1 MLVNREDVI
10 DRICALVEAS
20 GHTYTEIAAQC
31 GVDARTIQRNL
42 NPNAKSPSF
51 ELLCDIIVFCGGSV
65 DDVIGLE
72 HQGDRII
79 TVANEPLEAQ
89 LRAEACRERRRAE
102 RAERTKSLLI
112 AFFIVVLLVVIIDL
126 LNPNVGWIRYIL
138 TPQASAFSENTAAVI
153 LCFPWRL
160 P

>member
-10 DRICALVEAS
+10 DRICALVEDS
-20 GHTYTEIAAQC
+20 GHTYAEIAAHC
-31 GVDARTIQRNL
+31 GVDVRTIQRNL
-42 NPNAKSPSF
+42 NPNVKSPSF
-51 ELLCDIIVFCGGSV
+51 ELLCDIIVFCGSSV

-89 LRAEACRERRRAE
+89 LRAEARRERRRAE

-112 AFFIVVLLVVIIDL
+112 AFFIVVLIVVIIDL

>member
-1 MLVNREDVI
+1 MLVNREDAI

-20 GHTYTEIAAQC
+20 GHTYTEIAAHC

-102 RAERTKSLLI
+102 RTKSLLI
-112 AFFIVVLLVVIIDL
+112 AFFIVVLLVVIVDL